1 MGNTRSMQS
10 NASRE
15 ITRVP
20 LIKKSNRSDSM
31 VGAEEW
37 EPFQMRFLPQK
48 DKPRPKSR
56 KNPFFS
62 RTENDGS
69 KLESVKEEEDPLRK
83 CHLCDFASD
92 CEEMH
97 TEHLM
102 SAHVFDLAL

>member
-1 MGNTRSMQS
+1 
-10 NASRE
+10 
-15 ITRVP
+15 
-20 LIKKSNRSDSM
+20 
-31 VGAEEW
+31 
-37 EPFQMRFLPQK
+37 MRFFPKSTLEK

-62 RTENDGS
+62 RTENGS
-69 KLESVKEEEDPLRK
+69 KLESVKEEEEAAALRK

>member
-1 MGNTRSMQS
+1 MHSSASGETANT
-10 NASRE
+10 
-15 ITRVP
+15 
-20 LIKKSNRSDSM
+20 SDSAGSM
-31 VGAEEW
+31 EKDEW
-37 EPFQMRFLPQK
+37 KPFQMRFNPNSTLLERE
-48 DKPRPKSR
+48 KPRPKSR

-69 KLESVKEEEDPLRK
+69 KLESVKELRK
-83 CHLCDFASD
+83 CLLCDFASD

>member
-1 MGNTRSMQS
+1 MHSSASGETANT
-10 NASRE
+10 
-15 ITRVP
+15 
-20 LIKKSNRSDSM
+20 SDSAGSM
-31 VGAEEW
+31 GTDQW
-37 EPFQMRFLPQK
+37 EPFQMRFVPKSTLP
-48 DKPRPKSR
+48 DREKPRPRSR